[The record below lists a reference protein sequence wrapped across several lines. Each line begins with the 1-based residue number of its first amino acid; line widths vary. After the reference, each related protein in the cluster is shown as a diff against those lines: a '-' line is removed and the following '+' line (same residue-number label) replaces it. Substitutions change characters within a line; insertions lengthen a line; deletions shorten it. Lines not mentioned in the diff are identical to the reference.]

1 MPINDINELPNLNIE
16 LYIFNFASFKHNY
29 KKFEQN
35 KYEEPKFMP
44 INEITDNHR
53 EEIKELWN
61 DKIKIFD
68 DESDLK
74 NTVKNYKIC
83 GNLIKFLTSNFKLND
98 EKRRFHPDQMITKI
112 KTAFNESIR
121 NYINSFKE
129 MKYKI
134 SKLKKNLINIK
145 IKSDFNLTYLR
156 QPLYSILSNDSNK
169 SNEKSNYEII
179 SFIIESYNKDKDNST
194 LMKELS
200 LTIQYYLDIF
210 RYKLPNNQF
219 KIKLVDYL
227 IKEYKKNKDEN
238 ENKKCEY
245 SLKDYIAALLLLTYN
260 YKRFFFLRLKRNFRK
275 D

>member
-44 INEITDNHR
+44 INEIMDNHR
-53 EEIKELWN
+53 EEISELWN

-129 MKYKI
+129 MNYKI
-134 SKLKKNLINIK
+134 SKLNKNLINNR
-145 IKSDFNLTYLR
+145 IKSDFNLT
-156 QPLYSILSNDSNK
+156 
-169 SNEKSNYEII
+169 
-179 SFIIESYNKDKDNST
+179 
-194 LMKELS
+194 
-200 LTIQYYLDIF
+200 
-210 RYKLPNNQF
+210 
-219 KIKLVDYL
+219 
-227 IKEYKKNKDEN
+227 
-238 ENKKCEY
+238 
-245 SLKDYIAALLLLTYN
+245 
-260 YKRFFFLRLKRNFRK
+260 
-275 D
+275 